1 MGKTKTINKSKRCSK
16 SQPSLP
22 QASLTSPLHNKILLL
37 EEIYQQTKSLMRSN
51 SVLITTVMMK
61 MVLENAN
68 EWLSYTVLI
77 ILQTKSVRKLL
88 QHSSRAIMIEL
99 HEQSAYSSQSNLTT
113 ARL

>member
-37 EEIYQQTKSLMRSN
+37 EEIYQETNHKSLTRLN
-51 SVLITTVMMK
+51 SVLNTLMVM
-61 MVLENAN
+61 LQNAN
-68 EWLSYTVLI
+68 EWLFYTVLI
-77 ILQTKSVRKLL
+77 IWMITPIVRLLL
-88 QHSSRAIMIEL
+88 QHSSRAITEI
-99 HEQSAYSSQSNLTT
+99 HEKSAYSSQSNLTT